1 MMKKVF
7 GILAVVMLS
16 LGMFSCE
23 ANNDETAYDTEA
35 VDGMH
40 SPTDGRD

>member
-1 MMKKVF
+1 MKKVF

-23 ANNDETAYDTEA
+23 ANNDEVAYDADA
-35 VDGMH
+35 VNGMH
-40 SPTDGRD
+40 SPTDERE